1 MAVQTKNSRIDI
13 RLNPEDKQTLEAAAA
28 LKRVS
33 LSAFILSTAIEAAK
47 LDLEREETITLSN
60 EQRDKVISLLDNPPL
75 SNEALRRLFE

>member
-75 SNEALRRLFE
+75 PNEALRRLFE